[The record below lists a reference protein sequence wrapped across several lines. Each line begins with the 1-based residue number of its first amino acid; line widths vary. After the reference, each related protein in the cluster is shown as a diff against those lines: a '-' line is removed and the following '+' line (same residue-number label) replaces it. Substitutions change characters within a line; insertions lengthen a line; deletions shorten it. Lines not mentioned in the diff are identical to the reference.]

1 MKSEYKMSQPA
12 VELNSAPEEI
22 KNILTEQ
29 KNNFGF
35 LPNMYATM
43 ANAPSMLKM
52 YLNGYQLFRQEATFS
67 PAEQEVVF
75 LTISREN
82 GCDYCVG
89 AHSMIADKMSGVP
102 ADVTESIRN
111 NAPIDDPKL
120 QVLHDFVVI
129 MLNKRGAPSRSEVEG
144 FLAAGYTEQ
153 QVLELVVAIAVKT
166 LSNYSNHLFHTE
178 QDDVFADYRWV
189 G

>member
-1 MKSEYKMSQPA
+1 
-12 VELNSAPEEI
+12 
-22 KNILTEQ
+22 
-29 KNNFGF
+29 
-35 LPNMYATM
+35 
-43 ANAPSMLKM
+43 
-52 YLNGYQLFRQEATFS
+52 
-67 PAEQEVVF
+67 
-75 LTISREN
+75 
-82 GCDYCVG
+82 
-89 AHSMIADKMSGVP
+89 MIADKMSGVP

-129 MLNKRGAPSRSEVEG
+129 MLNKRGAPSRAEVEC

-153 QVLELVVAIAVKT
+153 QVLELIVAIAVKT

-178 QDDVFADYRWV
+178 LDDVFADYRWV

>member
-1 MKSEYKMSQPA
+1 MKSEYKMSQPPM
-12 VELNSAPEEI
+12 ELSSAPEEI
-22 KNILTEQ
+22 KTILTEQ

-43 ANAPSMLKM
+43 ANAPSLLKM
-52 YLNGYQLFRQEATFS
+52 YLNGYRLFREETTFS
-67 PAEQEVVF
+67 PVEQEVIF

-102 ADVTESIRN
+102 AHVTEAIRN
-111 NAPIDDPKL
+111 HAPIDDPKL
-120 QVLHDFVVI
+120 QVLHDFVAI

-153 QVLELVVAIAVKT
+153 QVLELIVAVAVKT

-178 QDDVFADYRWV
+178 LDDVFADYRWV

>member
-1 MKSEYKMSQPA
+1 MSQPPM
-12 VELNSAPEEI
+12 ELSSAPEEI
-22 KNILTEQ
+22 KTILTEQ

-43 ANAPSMLKM
+43 ANAPSLLKM
-52 YLNGYQLFRQEATFS
+52 YLNGYRLFREETTFS
-67 PAEQEVVF
+67 PVEQEVIF

-102 ADVTESIRN
+102 AHVTEAIRN
-111 NAPIDDPKL
+111 HAPIDDPKL
-120 QVLHDFVVI
+120 QVLHDFVAI

-153 QVLELVVAIAVKT
+153 QVLELIVAVAVKT

-178 QDDVFADYRWV
+178 LDDVFADYRWV

>member
-1 MKSEYKMSQPA
+1 MKSEYKMSQSA
-12 VELNSAPEEI
+12 VELDSAPGEI
-22 KNILTEQ
+22 KTILTEQ

-43 ANAPSMLKM
+43 ANAPSMLK
-52 YLNGYQLFRQEATFS
+52 LFRQEATFS
-67 PAEQEVVF
+67 PVEQEVVF

-82 GCDYCVG
+82 GCDYCMG

-111 NAPIDDPKL
+111 HAPIDDPKL
-120 QVLHDFVVI
+120 QVLHDFVVT
-129 MLNKRGAPSRSEVEG
+129 MLNKRGAPSRSEVED

-153 QVLELVVAIAVKT
+153 QVLELIVAIAVKT

-178 QDDVFADYRWV
+178 LDAVFADYRWV